1 MPSISAGILLYR
13 WGGAPGEGERR
24 LEVLLV
30 HPGGPYWARKDAASW
45 SIPKGEAE
53 PGELG
58 VVAPPTESW
67 RRPAK
72 VKPRLA
78 AASGDLLAAAKREFH
93 EETGFAPDELA
104 AHGAAAYLPLGG
116 IKQRGHKIVFVWALE
131 GDCDAT
137 AAVSE
142 GFATEWPPHSGQT
155 ATFPEIDRAAWFDLA
170 AARVAIVAGQRR
182 FLDDLEVVAVGGI
195 LP

>member
-53 PGELG
+53 PEELG
-58 VVAPPTESW
+58 VVAPPAEPW
-67 RRPAK
+67 QRPAK

-116 IKQRGHKIVFVWALE
+116 IKQRGHKIIFVWALE
-131 GDCDAT
+131 GDCDAA

-142 GFATEWPPHSGQT
+142 GFTMEWPPHSGQT
-155 ATFPEIDRAAWFDLA
+155 ATFPEIDRAAWFDLT

-182 FLDDLEVVAVGGI
+182 FLDDLEVVAAGGI